1 MRDSQIK
8 WYLQKSLP
16 VSGGGGVVVEEGEH
30 VELER
35 VVLLPGQGDNDDDY
49 HDDQGE
55 HLSINIS
62 FYSLVGE
69 MMLIIM
75 MVRANM
81 LSINILFLSMFL
93 GTSSSLVKELFS
105 FWILGNEISLFLQRS
120 YYSKETI
127 CHVL

>member
-1 MRDSQIK
+1 MSR
-8 WYLQKSLP
+8 
-16 VSGGGGVVVEEGEH
+16 GGWIVVEEGEH

-35 VVLLPGQGDNDDDY
+35 VVLLPSERDHDDDY

-93 GTSSSLVKELFS
+93 GTSSSLVKEIMMMMMM
-105 FWILGNEISLFLQRS
+105 WIMIMIIRVNTELEFVTAVTAGGS
-120 YYSKETI
+120 
-127 CHVL
+127 